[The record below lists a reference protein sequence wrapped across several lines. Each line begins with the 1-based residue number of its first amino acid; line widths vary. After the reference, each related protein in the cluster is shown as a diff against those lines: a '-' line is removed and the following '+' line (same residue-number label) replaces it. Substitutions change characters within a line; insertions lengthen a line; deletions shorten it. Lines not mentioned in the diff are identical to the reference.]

1 MKLGQS
7 NFHKD
12 AMKIVDF
19 LLIANFWK
27 CAVFLSL
34 RRQSPQ
40 ASSKHFCS
48 VVVVVVVVRHLSQKH
63 WKININFRAVKSD
76 LIEVNRN
83 LIDVNRYSIEVNRA
97 SIEVSRNSIEVNRN
111 SIEIY
116 GDLIKDNR
124 VDRS

>member
-1 MKLGQS
+1 MTKKEKNRKENLCQY
-7 NFHKD
+7 
-12 AMKIVDF
+12 M
-19 LLIANFWK
+19 
-27 CAVFLSL
+27 FLSL

-48 VVVVVVVVRHLSQKH
+48 VVVAVVRHLSQKH
-63 WKININFRAVKSD
+63 WKININFRAVNSD

-83 LIDVNRYSIEVNRA
+83 LIEVNRYSIEVNRA

>member
-1 MKLGQS
+1 MGL
-7 NFHKD
+7 
-12 AMKIVDF
+12 
-19 LLIANFWK
+19 
-27 CAVFLSL
+27 FLSL

-40 ASSKHFCS
+40 ASSRHFC
-48 VVVVVVVVRHLSQKH
+48 VVVRHLSQKH

-83 LIDVNRYSIEVNRA
+83 LIEVNRYSIEVNRA

-116 GDLIKDNR
+116 GDLIKVNR

>member
-1 MKLGQS
+1 M
-7 NFHKD
+7 
-12 AMKIVDF
+12 
-19 LLIANFWK
+19 
-27 CAVFLSL
+27 FLSL

-48 VVVVVVVVRHLSQKH
+48 VVVVRHLSQKH

-83 LIDVNRYSIEVNRA
+83 LIEVNRYSIEVNRA

>member
-1 MKLGQS
+1 MR
-7 NFHKD
+7 
-12 AMKIVDF
+12 AF
-19 LLIANFWK
+19 LLMSLINR
-27 CAVFLSL
+27 CPLLLSL
-34 RRQSPQ
+34 RRQSLQ

-48 VVVVVVVVRHLSQKH
+48 VVVVVRHLSQKH
-63 WKININFRAVKSD
+63 WKININFRAVNSD

-83 LIDVNRYSIEVNRA
+83 LIEVNRYSIEVNRA

-111 SIEIY
+111 SIEVNRNSIEIY